1 MKITSITIQKS
12 KTIEKVDIKSR
23 VAYRKISISMTA
35 EVERED
41 WHEEYEE
48 LSDIVDVAL
57 QLETDKVKLT
67 KSF

>member
-35 EVERED
+35 DIERDD

>member
-1 MKITSITIQKS
+1 MKIVSIQIQKS

-35 EVERED
+35 DIERDD
-41 WHEEYEE
+41 WHDEYEE

-57 QLETDKVKLT
+57 QLETDKVK
-67 KSF
+67 KNF

>member
-1 MKITSITIQKS
+1 MKIVSIQIQKS

-35 EVERED
+35 DIERDD
-41 WHEEYEE
+41 WHAEYDE

>member
-35 EVERED
+35 DIERDD
-41 WHEEYEE
+41 WHDEYEE

-57 QLETDKVKLT
+57 QLETDKVK
-67 KSF
+67 KNF

>member
-35 EVERED
+35 DIERDD
-41 WHEEYEE
+41 WHDEYEE